1 MYIVTLN
8 SLETYSSFVSG
19 KGFLTVTMTQAD
31 TLHNQILLMC
41 HTLKLPQN
49 KFSIHKSGNISEL
62 SNSYIL
68 RITNYS

>member
-8 SLETYSSFVSG
+8 SLETYSSFASG

-41 HTLKLPQN
+41 HTLKLPSTEQVFYLQIR
-49 KFSIHKSGNISEL
+49 KHFRVI
-62 SNSYIL
+62 
-68 RITNYS
+68 